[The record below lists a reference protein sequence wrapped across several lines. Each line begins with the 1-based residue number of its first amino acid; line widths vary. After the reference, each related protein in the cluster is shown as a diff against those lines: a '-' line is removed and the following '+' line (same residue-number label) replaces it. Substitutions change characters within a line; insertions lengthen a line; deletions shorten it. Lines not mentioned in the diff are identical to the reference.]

1 MNEFLDSY
9 KQLEKLCNEIYNQN
23 NGVSQYISDM
33 ESRSG
38 FNTTYVP
45 GWDRDYRRL
54 KEIRHIRNS
63 MVHDTTD
70 DGTNYS
76 DEDVKFLQDFYERL
90 MSGSDPITMLR
101 MYDQSIEFHSKP
113 QQRPV
118 MQKPVD
124 VGRVHNFNS
133 NIDDRK
139 PKKRRK
145 GVVGGIVGIIFFLG
159 LLILLLVIVINKS
172 GIFI

>member
-1 MNEFLDSY
+1 
-9 KQLEKLCNEIYNQN
+9 
-23 NGVSQYISDM
+23 M

-38 FNTTYVP
+38 FNTNYVS

-63 MVHDTTD
+63 MVHDTSD

-76 DEDVKFLQDFYERL
+76 DENVAFLRDFYERL
-90 MSGSDPITMLR
+90 MTGSDPITMLR
-101 MYDQSIEFHSKP
+101 MYDQSIEIHSKP

-118 MQKPVD
+118 LQKSVD
-124 VGRVHNFNS
+124 VGRVHNFDSYN
-133 NIDDRK
+133 DERK
-139 PKKRRK
+139 PKRRRK

-159 LLILLLVIVINKS
+159 LLIMLLVLVLNRS
-172 GIFI
+172 GLFL

>member
-1 MNEFLDSY
+1 MNEFLESY

-38 FNTTYVP
+38 FNTSYVS

-63 MVHDTTD
+63 MVHDTSD
-70 DGTNYS
+70 DGTNYF
-76 DEDVKFLQDFYERL
+76 DDDVVFLKDFYERI
-90 MSGSDPITMLR
+90 MTGSDPITMLR

-118 MQKPVD
+118 MQKSVD
-124 VGRVHNFNS
+124 VGRVHNSASYN
-133 NIDDRK
+133 DERK
-139 PKKRRK
+139 PKRRRK
-145 GVVGGIVGIIFFLG
+145 GVFGGIVGIIFFLG

-172 GIFI
+172 GVFI